1 VTLDGMSRP
10 PRFVPVA
17 GCSVGRQRV
26 DLAAGVFA
34 AELLL
39 DRPLAHRETCMFE
52 LSVELAEPSSETWFD
67 HYAARR
73 IGELLV
79 WVRFDTSRRPARVER
94 YTRVDGSEDSEVIPL
109 GAGAGAHA
117 LARGFG
123 PGILGIRWEW

>member
-1 VTLDGMSRP
+1 M
-10 PRFVPVA
+10 PVA
-17 GCSVGRQRV
+17 GCSLGGQRT
-26 DLAAGVFA
+26 DLASGVFA

-52 LSVELAEPSSETWFD
+52 LRVELAEPSRETWFD

-73 IGELLV
+73 ISELLV
-79 WVRFDTSRRPARVER
+79 WVRFDPSRRPARVER
-94 YTRVDGSEDSEVIPL
+94 YTRVDGSEESEVVRL
-109 GAGAGAHA
+109 GDGTGAHA